1 MKTDYKIAYSMGQFA
16 TSLNLCVETLRADP
30 DKFDALVFAGL
41 NCIALNQAK
50 QAEGYFRRGL
60 NLSVKNGELNFCLV
74 MLSSDSREFPRH
86 FNTMQKRNVM
96 AVAMSQKRNF
106 FI

>member
-60 NLSVKNGELNFCLV
+60 NLSVKNGELNFLLGNALFGQQRISEALQYYAKAERYGC
-74 MLSSDSREFPRH
+74 SDES
-86 FNTMQKRNVM
+86 
-96 AVAMSQKRNF
+96 
-106 FI
+106 